1 MDALRAAGPWVL
13 LGHSLGGLVA
23 ARFVAEALAR
33 VPSTWSRTV
42 DGLVLSSPALDPGLG
57 TAQKLLLGLLSPLAP
72 DLALGNGLKPEWVS
86 RDPAVVRAYI
96 DDPLV
101 HDRVTP
107 RMVRFIVDGGELVRA
122 RAAQWRV
129 PTLLLWAG
137 ADRCVAPRGSA
148 AFAAA
153 APAPVLTA
161 HEFPRLAHEIF
172 NEPERDEVLAHLT
185 RWLQRF

>member
-1 MDALRAAGPWVL
+1 VAATYALRHPDRL
-13 LGHSLGGLVA
+13 S
-23 ARFVAEALAR
+23 
-33 VPSTWSRTV
+33 
-42 DGLVLSSPALDPGLG
+42 GLVLSSPALDPGLS
-57 TAQKLLLGLLSPLAP
+57 AWQKLLLAVMSRLAP
-72 DLALGNGLKPEWVS
+72 DVAVGNGL
-86 RDPAVVRAYI
+86 DPNKLSHDTDTVRRYL

>member
-1 MDALRAAGPWVL
+1 M
-13 LGHSLGGLVA
+13 
-23 ARFVAEALAR
+23 
-33 VPSTWSRTV
+33 
-42 DGLVLSSPALDPGLG
+42 
-57 TAQKLLLGLLSPLAP
+57 
-72 DLALGNGLKPEWVS
+72 S

-96 DDPLV
+96 ADPLV

-122 RAAQWRV
+122 RAAQWQV

-148 AFAAA
+148 GFAAA
-153 APAPVLTA
+153 APASMLTA
-161 HEFPRLAHEIF
+161 HEFPSLAHEIF